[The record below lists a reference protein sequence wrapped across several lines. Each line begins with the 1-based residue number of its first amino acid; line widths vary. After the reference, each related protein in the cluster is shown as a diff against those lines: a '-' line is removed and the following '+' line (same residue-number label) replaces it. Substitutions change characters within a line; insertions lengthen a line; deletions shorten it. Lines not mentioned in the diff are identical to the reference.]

1 MKTHGIQ
8 LKLREFIKRSKQN
21 KNVRQAAVFS
31 FFSFLNNGIKYLL
44 LIIVAGA
51 ISPAGYGSLNLFTI
65 CVTLF
70 GYLICLNTNG
80 IIPVTFFRESQT
92 EVRRNINAVFS
103 LSLICFI
110 ALSAAVCLWGDTIEK
125 ATSISKTFQ
134 WIALWVCF
142 FQVFTTVNLDIWRL
156 EENPIS
162 YGVYSLGLVLLNSS
176 LMLAL
181 VFGWHWD
188 WQGAVYA
195 QAIAGGVF
203 FIISLVFLV
212 RRGYLTRIRP
222 LVRNFKEAL
231 SFGVPLIPHSLSFW
245 LRQGLD
251 RVFINSFHNVAVVGL
266 FSFSLNFAGV
276 IQMLGTAFNAANSV
290 FIYKNLAKDPE
301 NARKVLRKQTQWM
314 TLFFVLLTVTV
325 CLGASVFIPFFFPEY
340 KGAVVFLFF
349 QCLGAMFNCL
359 YLLFVNYLFY
369 YKKTKILM
377 YITFSISVLHALLSY
392 ALTRY
397 SVLYT
402 VAIGALTNFLIMAG
416 VFLYSR
422 RVYKV
427 I

>member
-1 MKTHGIQ
+1 METRNIR
-8 LKLREFIKRSKQN
+8 LRLRELIRKGERN

-80 IIPVTFFRESQT
+80 IIPVTFFRENMT
-92 EVRRNINAVFS
+92 EVRRNINAVFG
-103 LSLICFI
+103 LSVICLVV
-110 ALSAAVCLWGDTIEK
+110 LSVVVCLWGDSIEK
-125 ATSISKTFQ
+125 VTNISKTFQ

-156 EENPIS
+156 EEKPVS
-162 YGVYSLGLVLLNSS
+162 YGIYSLGLVLLNSS
-176 LMLAL
+176 LMLAF

-195 QAIAGGVF
+195 QVIAGGVF

-212 RRGYLTRIRP
+212 RRGYLTRVRP
-222 LVRNFKEAL
+222 LVRNFRESL

-251 RVFINSFHNVAVVGL
+251 RIFINSFHNVAVVGL
-266 FSFSLNFAGV
+266 FSFSLNFAGA

-290 FIYKNLAKDPE
+290 FIYKK
-301 NARKVLRKQTQWM
+301 
-314 TLFFVLLTVTV
+314 
-325 CLGASVFIPFFFPEY
+325 VFIPFFFPAY
-340 KGAVVFLFF
+340 KGAVVYLFF

-392 ALTRY
+392 GLTRY

-402 VAIGALTNFLIMAG
+402 VAIGAFTNFLIMAG

-422 RVYKV
+422 RVYR
-427 I
+427 IL

>member
-8 LKLREFIKRSKQN
+8 LKLREFIKKGKQN

-80 IIPVTFFRESQT
+80 IIPVTFFRESPT

-103 LSLICFI
+103 LSLTCFI

-195 QAIAGGVF
+195 QLIAGGVF
-203 FIISLVFLV
+203 FLISIVFLV
-212 RRGYLTRIRP
+212 RRGYLTHIRP

-231 SFGVPLIPHSLSFW
+231 SFGVPLIPHSVSFW
-245 LRQGLD
+245 LRQG
-251 RVFINSFHNVAVVGL
+251 
-266 FSFSLNFAGV
+266 
-276 IQMLGTAFNAANSV
+276 
-290 FIYKNLAKDPE
+290 
-301 NARKVLRKQTQWM
+301 
-314 TLFFVLLTVTV
+314 
-325 CLGASVFIPFFFPEY
+325 LGASVFIPFFFPEY

-377 YITFSISVLHALLSY
+377 CITFSISVLHALLSY

-397 SVLYT
+397 SVLY
-402 VAIGALTNFLIMAG
+402 VYTN
-416 VFLYSR
+416 
-422 RVYKV
+422 
-427 I
+427 